1 MSVSFLSFELNLKLY
16 RKKIRMV
23 QEMLGVL
30 ATNLG
35 WRTSCTAVEGGLPP
49 PCSALAWRVV
59 GSPFGPWCSHHGPSS
74 TASAQGSSRRVLTVA
89 FTSGAGGL
97 QSTQQWRH
105 ISATLG
111 GISRNVSK

>member
-1 MSVSFLSFELNLKLY
+1 MSVSFLSFELNLKPY

-30 ATNLG
+30 TTNLG

-89 FTSGAGGL
+89 FTCGAGG
-97 QSTQQWRH
+97 S
-105 ISATLG
+105 
-111 GISRNVSK
+111 